1 MPKARKTDR
10 KRFERQ
16 EKRRIRNRAVRSIVK
31 TYVTRAR
38 QSIVAATPV
47 AETAE
52 AVLHAVRQLD
62 IAARKGVIPQEQCG
76 TAKESANAPAKRA
89 HPRLTLRFAKPVS
102 SWPAS
107 NGGPSSFYW
116 LPISTRDVEPAT
128 AWPAQLALRVPPQ
141 GARSLGAVLASRS

>member
-38 QSIVAATPV
+38 QSIVATTPV
-47 AETAE
+47 AETGE

-62 IAARKGVIPQEQCG
+62 IAARKGVIH
-76 TAKESANAPAKRA
+76 KNNAARRKSRLMRRLNSLTPA
-89 HPRLTLRFAKPVS
+89 
-102 SWPAS
+102 
-107 NGGPSSFYW
+107 
-116 LPISTRDVEPAT
+116 
-128 AWPAQLALRVPPQ
+128 
-141 GARSLGAVLASRS
+141 